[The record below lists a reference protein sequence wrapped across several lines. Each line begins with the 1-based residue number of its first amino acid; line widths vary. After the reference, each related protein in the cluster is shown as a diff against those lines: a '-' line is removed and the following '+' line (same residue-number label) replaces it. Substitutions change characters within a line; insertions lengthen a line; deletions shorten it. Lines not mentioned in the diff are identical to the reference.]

1 MHVVPSTE
9 GKLLPCG
16 FTQHSPGAVPGEILA
31 GCREAEP
38 PPRCDF
44 SAANGSIVLGGLGAL
59 CRSGTSLAP
68 AAPWSYQIEP
78 GSPLLPPSHPL
89 HAQPLAQGSFG
100 SHPRGEEHCPGP
112 QGSFEHSQCV
122 CPAPAPEHPPEHS
135 APWVSVVRRA
145 QCWEGNGQHD
155 PIHGFLSIKL
165 ALLPLS
171 LVKWMGLD
179 QLPEKGISQCSV
191 PWEEGAGS
199 PTCGCSPACLRG
211 GGVDKR
217 HPKLQP
223 WELLVL
229 ATQPQFLLEAFITQG
244 GNPNPLAPWAPPGLA
259 SWKEREAWKG
269 RESRGKTF

>member
-1 MHVVPSTE
+1 MCITQRCPRGTHNTTQHLSLPAASHTKGGEHPKIDVQGAGCSVPELLSVEGTKEGCCEMHVVPSTE

-78 GSPLLPPSHPL
+78 GSPLLPPSLPL
-89 HAQPLAQGSFG
+89 HAQPLAQSSFG

-135 APWVSVVRRA
+135 APWVSVMRRA
-145 QCWEGNGQHD
+145 RCWEGE
-155 PIHGFLSIKL
+155 
-165 ALLPLS
+165 
-171 LVKWMGLD
+171 W
-179 QLPEKGISQCSV
+179 
-191 PWEEGAGS
+191 
-199 PTCGCSPACLRG
+199 
-211 GGVDKR
+211 
-217 HPKLQP
+217 
-223 WELLVL
+223 
-229 ATQPQFLLEAFITQG
+229 AT
-244 GNPNPLAPWAPPGLA
+244 
-259 SWKEREAWKG
+259 
-269 RESRGKTF
+269 